1 MKTGG
6 IKNRKRPHRSP
17 RDKTPLSA
25 SLRKIGEQIQKKDF
39 AAGLS
44 KANQT
49 LTVPE
54 MTEHARSRVLALV
67 GDSEFKRGRFTEAAQ
82 IQLQA
87 ATKSMDHA
95 TLWLRP
101 HIGLVRAL
109 LKAPQVDQAV
119 VMARQAVALS
129 EAKRADFEQ
138 QVSAA
143 NFKVKNRIQVFVP
156 DLAPRVSVVAT
167 RMGYL
172 FLQEGEPEAAEE
184 FFQKA
189 IESTKGGANRARQG
203 LAQIALA
210 KGEFGNAIEIAT
222 NAIRRGAYKAKTLPA
237 WKTLIAARRQLGG
250 WRISDR
256 LIENLDT
263 APAGV
268 RSRTI
273 LTIVR
278 ELRKS
283 DMRQWREVAERWSS
297 QEGAQF
303 PIIETEIR
311 KMRLSSA
318 KAEPGNATK
327 KREKAENLLEM
338 PDLSAKEWL
347 TGAKELVRAS
357 LWEGRS
363 VDINQL
369 VATAE
374 VAYGQDFVPRLRHS
388 LALSC
393 MMAKRHDLARPLLQ
407 VNIQQLA
414 SDDRQ
419 WGKSVWALA
428 RMESLFDQ
436 AESARLY
443 RLFSEEDS
451 IPVRFRLQAQL
462 LWCQALIA
470 AGQPGPLL
478 EARSLMETTLGN
490 IQDPDVLMN
499 FARQLQFGPPDLRE
513 WGTQLFEQGS
523 SLALGQFH
531 EATVPGLAMNRL
543 FKLARRQVRDFWR
556 NQEVIA
562 LWESLTPDKKDWLWS
577 ESSDFWGYLE
587 LVFEAYA
594 RSGKMPEAEEFA
606 RALLDDPASPSEQLP
621 FIGVPLA
628 RRLMRTS
635 RSSDG
640 MTIFER
646 MTQASPTHPLSAEA
660 WYWMALSS
668 YKQREYEKSKQCA
681 TRIREAQGTAVGL
694 LDEWNLDAKALLI
707 LANMDV
713 YNVDPH
719 AVSYN
724 VNKLLELQGQI
735 HSDLERI

>member
-49 LTVPE
+49 LTAPG

-87 ATKSMDHA
+87 ATKSVDHA

-119 VMARQAVALS
+119 VMARQAVALA

-143 NFKVKNRIQVFVP
+143 NFKIKNRIQVFVP

-189 IESTKGGANRARQG
+189 IESTNGGANRARQG
-203 LAQIALA
+203 LAQNALA
-210 KGEFGNAIEIAT
+210 KGAFGSAIEIAT
-222 NAIRRGAYKAKTLPA
+222 DAIRRGAYKAKTLPA

-263 APAGV
+263 APAGL

-311 KMRLSSA
+311 KMLLSSA

-357 LWEGRS
+357 LWEGR
-363 VDINQL
+363 L
-369 VATAE
+369 VNIDDLLAE
-374 VAYGQDFVPRLRHS
+374 AESKYGQSFVPRTRH
-388 LALSC
+388 
-393 MMAKRHDLARPLLQ
+393 
-407 VNIQQLA
+407 
-414 SDDRQ
+414 
-419 WGKSVWALA
+419 
-428 RMESLFDQ
+428 
-436 AESARLY
+436 
-443 RLFSEEDS
+443 
-451 IPVRFRLQAQL
+451 
-462 LWCQALIA
+462 
-470 AGQPGPLL
+470 
-478 EARSLMETTLGN
+478 
-490 IQDPDVLMN
+490 
-499 FARQLQFGPPDLRE
+499 
-513 WGTQLFEQGS
+513 
-523 SLALGQFH
+523 
-531 EATVPGLAMNRL
+531 
-543 FKLARRQVRDFWR
+543 
-556 NQEVIA
+556 
-562 LWESLTPDKKDWLWS
+562 
-577 ESSDFWGYLE
+577 
-587 LVFEAYA
+587 
-594 RSGKMPEAEEFA
+594 
-606 RALLDDPASPSEQLP
+606 
-621 FIGVPLA
+621 
-628 RRLMRTS
+628 
-635 RSSDG
+635 
-640 MTIFER
+640 
-646 MTQASPTHPLSAEA
+646 
-660 WYWMALSS
+660 
-668 YKQREYEKSKQCA
+668 
-681 TRIREAQGTAVGL
+681 
-694 LDEWNLDAKALLI
+694 
-707 LANMDV
+707 
-713 YNVDPH
+713 
-719 AVSYN
+719 
-724 VNKLLELQGQI
+724 
-735 HSDLERI
+735 

>member
-49 LTVPE
+49 LTAPG

-87 ATKSMDHA
+87 ATKSVDHA

-119 VMARQAVALS
+119 VMARQAVALA

-143 NFKVKNRIQVFVP
+143 NFKIKNRIQVFVP

-189 IESTKGGANRARQG
+189 IESTNGGANRARQG

-210 KGEFGNAIEIAT
+210 KGAFGSAIEIAT
-222 NAIRRGAYKAKTLPA
+222 DAIRRGAYKAKTLPA

-311 KMRLSSA
+311 KMLLSSA
-318 KAEPGNATK
+318 KAEPGNATE

-357 LWEGRS
+357 LWEGQS
-363 VDINQL
+363 VDIDQL
-369 VATAE
+369 VATA
-374 VAYGQDFVPRLRHS
+374 VAAYGEDFVPRTRHS

-407 VNIQQLA
+407 ANIQHVPTMNA
-414 SDDRQ
+414 M

-443 RLFSEEDS
+443 RLFSEESS

-513 WGTQLFEQGS
+513 WGKQLFEQGS
-523 SLALGQFH
+523 SLALNQFN
-531 EATVPGLAMNRL
+531 EATVPSLAMNRL
-543 FKLARRQVRDFWR
+543 FKLARRQVRDFGR

-562 LWESLTPDKKDWLWS
+562 LWESLTPVKKDWLWS

-668 YKQREYEKSKQCA
+668 YKQGEYKKSKQCA

-713 YNVDPH
+713 YHVDPH